1 MRPETGIRVVAIEQD
16 TALAE
21 ERWFQIPRLP
31 AWAVIAAVAALVGI
45 GGFAGRGFSENGL
58 RLGSELAWRFTC
70 FVFFAAII
78 AGPLARLVP
87 SQTLR
92 RICEQRRQLIWGFC
106 ASYGVYLAS
115 LLVPNLLASPEFS
128 RTAGLTVFVIFG
140 AGMAV
145 AVACIAGRQAARIL
159 GETVRNVMLGVGL
172 STFWLAYALTGL
184 AHISGPHRPD
194 AFYGFSLSLMIVALL
209 LRFAD
214 RFAAGIREGN
224 KPA

>member
-1 MRPETGIRVVAIEQD
+1 MVAIEQG

-21 ERWFQIPRLP
+21 AGRFHVPRP
-31 AWAVIAAVAALVGI
+31 RAWVVIAVIAALAGLGA
-45 GGFAGRGFSENGL
+45 FAGRGFSENGL
-58 RLGSELAWRFTC
+58 RLGSEMIWRFTC

-78 AGPLARLVP
+78 AGPLARLIP

-106 ASYGVYLAS
+106 ASFGVYLAS
-115 LLVPNLLASPEFS
+115 LVVPNLLTPSGLH
-128 RTAGLTVFVIFG
+128 RTGLTAGMTIFTVFGAGLTLAI
-140 AGMAV
+140 
-145 AVACIAGRQAARIL
+145 ACTAGRRAAL
-159 GETVRNVMLGVGL
+159 FPGGTVRHVILGVGL

-184 AHISGPHRPD
+184 AYISGPHRPD

-214 RFAAGIREGN
+214 RFAAGIRAGN